1 MDRKTVRLYRRVQ
14 TDKQTLTD
22 TQTVRLHRQTD
33 GQTIQSWADRAS
45 RTSSPSPGA
54 AGPVALVPS
63 PPLPV
68 TEGPV
73 PTLPLPPTEP
83 LGSVPPR
90 AHAQT
95 SSETS
100 PTAHEAAFH
109 LSWRIKNDRVIK
121 AIRFKRRYSI
131 TSLLLDFCE
140 W

>member
-1 MDRKTVRLYRRVQ
+1 MDRHAQ
-14 TDKQTLTD
+14 TDMGRRTDSQT
-22 TQTVRLHRQTD
+22 TQTDRQSEYTD
-33 GQTIQSWADRAS
+33 RHGSL

-73 PTLPLPPTEP
+73 PTVPLPPTEP

-95 SSETS
+95 SPKTSSETS
-100 PTAHEAAFH
+100 PTSHEAAFH
-109 LSWRIKNDRVIK
+109 LSWRIKNERVIK
-121 AIRFKRRYSI
+121 SK
-131 TSLLLDFCE
+131 
-140 W
+140 